1 MKNDC
6 MHSMRDRASGVEML
20 GSGQFYGT
28 NVRSWRRPGMMLS
41 ETHYS
46 PNLKVPRHE
55 HEPAY
60 FCFLLDGGYWEQYG
74 SRRVTYRPHSIVF
87 HPAGDLHRG
96 RIGSSGGRCFNIQ
109 LKPEWLNRMRQHDE
123 VPDEPVDRHSGE
135 LVWLGLRMHRVFRRR
150 EPGSDLTVEGLTL
163 EMLGSLLAENRKLD
177 PRIPEWLKAADE
189 IVHEDFTAIMRFRIG
204 SRARNTLPIPP
215 SPNFLINW
223 WLGASA
229 SRNCSSM
236 STPEVS
242 DATSEAVGLELFVA
256 TSGPAAPQCLQ
267 KESVDSRSLPHAGQ
281 VDSIMKSYRLVEAGA
296 SC

>member
-109 LKPEWLNRMRQHDE
+109 LKPEWLNRMHQHDE

-189 IVHEDFTAIMRFRIG
+189 IVHEEFASPLTIAAVAEDLDVSPVRL
-204 SRARNTLPIPP
+204 SRAFRGY
-215 SPNFLINW
+215 F
-223 WLGASA
+223 
-229 SRNCSSM
+229 
-236 STPEVS
+236 
-242 DATSEAVGLELFVA
+242 
-256 TSGPAAPQCLQ
+256 
-267 KESVDSRSLPHAGQ
+267 KESMGERLRRIRVDYAARRLREDDAPLSTVALDAGFADQSHFTKVFRRATGFTPAEYRRSG
-281 VDSIMKSYRLVEAGA
+281 S
-296 SC
+296 